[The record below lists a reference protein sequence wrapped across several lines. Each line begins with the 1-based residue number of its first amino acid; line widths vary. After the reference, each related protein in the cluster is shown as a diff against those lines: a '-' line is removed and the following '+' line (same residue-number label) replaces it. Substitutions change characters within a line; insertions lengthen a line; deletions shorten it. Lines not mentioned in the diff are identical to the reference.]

1 MRLSTKTRYGVRAIF
16 DIAYHGQ
23 DQPGVAAQAKDI
35 ARREDIPL
43 RYLEQIFQD
52 LKRAG
57 LVESK
62 RGPRGGYYLKR
73 TAAEITL
80 GDVVRALQGP
90 IEEMFA
96 VEDAASAPA
105 SAPAGRGRRGADEA
119 PGANA
124 AAAAPGTREARPRAA
139 SAHTVTTAL
148 WRELAAHV
156 SSWFDSVSISDLVK
170 RGEDLG
176 LPRAGA
182 GQPMYYI

>member
-23 DQPGVAAQAKDI
+23 DSTQASAQARDI

-57 LVESK
+57 LVDSK

-73 TAAEITL
+73 SPEEISLAE
-80 GDVVRALQGP
+80 VVRALQGP
-90 IEEMFA
+90 IEEMFL
-96 VEDAASAPA
+96 VEEVEPTSTRLAQVPS
-105 SAPAGRGRRGADEA
+105 SRQVTAG
-119 PGANA
+119 
-124 AAAAPGTREARPRAA
+124 
-139 SAHTVTTAL
+139 L
-148 WRELAAHV
+148 WKELAEHV
-156 SSWFDSVSISDLVK
+156 LAWFSTVSVADLVK
-170 RGEDLG
+170 RGNQLG
-176 LPRAGA
+176 VPRAGA

>member
-16 DIAYHGQ
+16 DIAFHNQGHSQ
-23 DQPGVAAQAKDI
+23 VAAQAKDI
-35 ARREDIPL
+35 SRREAIPL

-73 TAAEITL
+73 DAASITL

-90 IEEMFA
+90 IDEMFA
-96 VEDAASAPA
+96 VVEEDDQS
-105 SAPAGRGRRGADEA
+105 AGRPLTSRHV
-119 PGANA
+119 
-124 AAAAPGTREARPRAA
+124 TA
-139 SAHTVTTAL
+139 SL
-148 WRELAAHV
+148 WRELADHV
-156 SSWFDSVSISDLVK
+156 SSWFDGVTIADLVK

-176 LPRAGA
+176 IPRSGA
-182 GQPMYYI
+182 GQPMYFI

>member
-57 LVESK
+57 LVESR

-73 TAAEITL
+73 SAAEITL

-96 VEDAASAPA
+96 VEDAGSAA
-105 SAPAGRGRRGADEA
+105 AGVRPGHRGRRVADE
-119 PGANA
+119 PGGAN
-124 AAAAPGTREARPRAA
+124 GGGGARDARARSITA
-139 SAHTVTTAL
+139 RTVTTAL
-148 WRELAAHV
+148 WRELAVHV

>member
-16 DIAYHGQ
+16 DIAYHSHA
-23 DQPGVAAQAKDI
+23 QPGVAAQAKDI
-35 ARREDIPL
+35 ARRESIPL

-73 TAAEITL
+73 EPNQIPL

-96 VEDAASAPA
+96 VED
-105 SAPAGRGRRGADEA
+105 DEA
-119 PGANA
+119 DA
-124 AAAAPGTREARPRAA
+124 ARPVAP
-139 SAHTVTTAL
+139 SDITGAL
-148 WRELAAHV
+148 WKELADHV
-156 SSWFDSVSISDLVK
+156 IAWFDGVTIEDLVK
-170 RGEDLG
+170 RAEELG
-176 LPRAGA
+176 LPRNGA
-182 GQPMYYI
+182 GQPMYFI

>member
-23 DQPGVAAQAKDI
+23 DDPAVAAQAKDI

-73 TAAEITL
+73 GASEITL

-90 IEEMFA
+90 IEEMFV
-96 VEDAASAPA
+96 VESGAAGDGRAGC
-105 SAPAGRGRRGADEA
+105 APAGQRSQLVNSR
-119 PGANA
+119 
-124 AAAAPGTREARPRAA
+124 
-139 SAHTVTTAL
+139 TVTAAL
-148 WRELAAHV
+148 WSELADHV
-156 SSWFDSVSISDLVK
+156 SSWFDGVTISDLIK
-170 RGEDLG
+170 RGEALG

>member
-62 RGPRGGYYLKR
+62 RGPRGGYSLKR
-73 TAAEITL
+73 SAEEITL

-90 IEEMFA
+90 IEEMFV
-96 VEDAASAPA
+96 VEDTAQNSSARPRRARQSASAGAAEGSAPA
-105 SAPAGRGRRGADEA
+105 TELGS
-119 PGANA
+119 
-124 AAAAPGTREARPRAA
+124 RAIT
-139 SAHTVTTAL
+139 SRTVTVAL
-148 WRELAAHV
+148 WRELATHV
-156 SSWFDSVSISDLVK
+156 SQWFDSVSISDLVL
-170 RGEDLG
+170 RGEELG

>member
-73 TAAEITL
+73 NASEIKL

-90 IEEMFA
+90 IEEMFV
-96 VEDAASAPA
+96 VEDAAVAAA
-105 SAPAGRGRRGADEA
+105 SPRTGSRGRSAEDA
-119 PGANA
+119 PGGRSEGRSRALS
-124 AAAAPGTREARPRAA
+124 AR
-139 SAHTVTTAL
+139 TVTTAL

-156 SSWFDSVSISDLVK
+156 SNWFDNVSISDLVK
-170 RGEDLG
+170 RGEELG
-176 LPRAGA
+176 LPRVGA

>member
-16 DIAYHGQ
+16 DIAFHGQ

-62 RGPRGGYYLKR
+62 RGPRGGYYLKK
-73 TAAEITL
+73 TPEEISLAE
-80 GDVVRALQGP
+80 VVQALQGS

-96 VEDAASAPA
+96 VEQS
-105 SAPAGRGRRGADEA
+105 GADSER
-119 PGANA
+119 PGSPSSRQLTA
-124 AAAAPGTREARPRAA
+124 
-139 SAHTVTTAL
+139 AL
-148 WRELAAHV
+148 WTELADHV
-156 SSWFDSVSISDLVK
+156 TNWFSRVTIADLVQ
-170 RGEDLG
+170 RGNELG
-176 LPRAGA
+176 VPRAGA
-182 GQPMYYI
+182 GQPMYFI

>member
-35 ARREDIPL
+35 ARREEIPL

-73 TAAEITL
+73 EAGDIRL

-90 IEEMFA
+90 IEEMFI
-96 VEDAASAPA
+96 VEDADAERTNTVS
-105 SAPAGRGRRGADEA
+105 SR
-119 PGANA
+119 
-124 AAAAPGTREARPRAA
+124 
-139 SAHTVTTAL
+139 TVTAQL
-148 WRELAAHV
+148 WRDLADHV
-156 SSWFDSVSISDLVK
+156 SRWFDAVSIADLVK
-170 RGEDLG
+170 RGEEIG
-176 LPRAGA
+176 VPRHGA
-182 GQPMYYI
+182 GQPMYFI